1 MRKWS
6 SKTKNSSMQNNEDS
20 LYNKHVCIISVLIN
34 CLVKEMDLNEK
45 KNDLIEEWCIA
56 VDCLFNWLLLY
67 VCRRVC
73 KRSKRRLNT
82 VYNSNINE

>member
-1 MRKWS
+1 
-6 SKTKNSSMQNNEDS
+6 MQNNEDS
-20 LYNKHVCIISVLIN
+20 LYNKHVCIISVQIN

-67 VCRRVC
+67 VC
-73 KRSKRRLNT
+73 
-82 VYNSNINE
+82 INECVKEVKEG